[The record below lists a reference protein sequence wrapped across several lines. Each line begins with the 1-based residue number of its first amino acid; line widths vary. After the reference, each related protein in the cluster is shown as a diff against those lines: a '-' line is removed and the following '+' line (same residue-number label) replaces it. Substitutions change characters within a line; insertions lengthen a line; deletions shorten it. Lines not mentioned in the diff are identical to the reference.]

1 MAIISVIIPSYNEE
15 ENLHA
20 LYTRLKNI
28 ADASKHHFEFIF
40 IDDGSSDNSF
50 NLLQELSAKDNRIK
64 ALGFSRNFGSHAG
77 CMAGLIH
84 SKGDAVTFISADL
97 QDPPELILQLIEQW
111 ASGYDVVI
119 GVRKWEKQTGRF
131 FPSLYYHLVRRF
143 ALKNMPQMGT
153 DVFLI
158 DRKVVN
164 AIKDMK
170 EKNTSIF
177 GLILWSGFHQTVI
190 SYEKGTRY
198 KGLSKWTLGK
208 KIKLFIDTFV
218 SFSYFPIR
226 LISVAGIL
234 LAFFGF
240 IYAIVVI
247 MNRLFFFKAIEGWA
261 SLMVVLLIVSGIQM
275 LMLGILGEYLWRSF
289 DESRKRPVFIIDK
302 MIGFGKDNN

>member
-15 ENLHA
+15 ENIPA
-20 LYTRLKNI
+20 LYTRLKGI
-28 ADASKHHFEFIF
+28 ADSSTHHFEFIF

-64 ALGFSRNFGSHAG
+64 ALRFSRNFGSHAG

-143 ALKNMPQMGT
+143 ALKNMPRMGT

-190 SYEKGTRY
+190 SYEKGMRY

-218 SFSYFPIR
+218 SFSYFPIS

-247 MNRLFFFKAIEGWA
+247 INRLFFAQAIEGWA
-261 SLMVVLLIVSGIQM
+261 SLMVVLLLVSGVQL
-275 LMLGILGEYLWRSF
+275 LMLGILGEYLWRNF

-302 MIGFGKDNN
+302 MVGFTEDKT